1 MKKTLANLAAIALGA
16 MIISPAFAANCVSQG
31 SKHAG
36 VYELQDVMEVGSL
49 IWLSKDGRFQYMLAY
64 GAVDEVAEG
73 CWEKISNKVVLTPT
87 KMQVSYGGNKF
98 KKLRLTVKSRG
109 KLVRDFGRGHKGT
122 YKRVRR

>member
-1 MKKTLANLAAIALGA
+1 MKFALTNLAAIAIGA
-16 MIISPAFAANCVSQG
+16 MLVSPASAAKCVSQG

-36 VYELQDVMEVGSL
+36 IYELQDVMEVGSL
-49 IWLSKDGRFQYMLAY
+49 IWLSKDGRFEYMLAY

-73 CWEKISNKVVLTPT
+73 CWEKVNNKVVLTPT

-98 KKLRLTVKSRG
+98 KKLHLNIKAHG
-109 KLVRDFGRGHKGT
+109 KLIRDFGRGHKGT